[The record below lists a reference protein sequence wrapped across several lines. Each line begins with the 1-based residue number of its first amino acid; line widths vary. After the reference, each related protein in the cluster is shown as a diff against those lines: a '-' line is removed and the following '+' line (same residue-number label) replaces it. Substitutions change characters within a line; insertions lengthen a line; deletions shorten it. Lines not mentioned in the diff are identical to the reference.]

1 MDQNQPDENHEC
13 LLILGMHRSGG
24 ALLAGCLHQLGVNLG
39 QSLTSGHGADGDSA
53 FENQDIVLA
62 HEILFRDLGCR
73 WDMVGS
79 LPEGWVESQAAA
91 RFEKKLI
98 EILEQQFIG
107 RGPWTVRDPR
117 LCRVMPLW
125 LKVLDRLEI
134 TPGIV
139 HLIRHPYEVACS
151 LQQHHTT
158 EMSNGY
164 LLWLVH
170 NRDAM
175 AASRRHPHTLVTYDQ
190 LLADPVTTVLR
201 IASTLYIELPRD
213 PLQYSHVLTDFARP
227 DLKHHHTNGNGNR
240 SSKGHF
246 AQFAWVYE
254 QFRLSQAKALS
265 APNDRSVGANSD
277 ALSDF
282 PLAVAL
288 ESTPQARA
296 ARGHAAA
303 MFNDLLG
310 MIGHFEQSELDQHQ
324 QRQRRLLAA
333 GHVAETLYAQIYF
346 PLPGQEK
353 KEYSEDGSRKML
365 LAPNEWQPVTWDIP
379 RPEDLHTGQLR
390 LDPLNTRGIVSVSSI
405 KIVHAVTEEAFWAA
419 ENAAQFAQCTV
430 EGDGLVLP
438 DAQSLVIVCTGN
450 NASLCLPTL
459 PDLPDCPLKLIV
471 WIKASRNQTLME
483 EAWTQLNLEKSG
495 LDQRLEKIRAL
506 LEEARQKAQ
515 TLQNQLAEKTG
526 ALEVSQSDW
535 KKQEARQQSRIEAL
549 QRQQNETEQA
559 LRALQDQAKA
569 RSAEQT
575 ALLQEAQAQK
585 AEVQQ
590 RLQSLES
597 QLRDSTAALQ
607 QKEAERQKQDAR
619 HHAQIDTLQQS
630 YQENLRARESLQEQW
645 QDKANQLADR
655 LKEAQQQQDDGQ
667 ARVKDLQEQLRV
679 KKAEI
684 KAVEAQ
690 RQEQGQR
697 HQQQIAAL
705 ESTVADQKQMI
716 SALEKKHCQ
725 QEELSRQYYQA
736 LQDAEETN
744 QDHVDTLERQMQ
756 QKEATLERLENRL
769 NDKDGIIA
777 RQSIDLIDA
786 EKEAA
791 ANRQLKQAN
800 RQLNTWM
807 QDLQS
812 AFQALIAS
820 RRWKFGHA
828 AGRALEILRFRG
840 PGPTGLDQIQG
851 IFGQFIHTPQPE
863 TDPPLQTGYPVFHDG
878 EVLISW
884 MQQLQNDFPALVGSH
899 RWRWGN
905 AAVRL
910 AEMLLLRPKVLL
922 APTHMTEVFAQFEDW
937 HKNGLSAR
945 SGRWLS
951 REEILQ
957 LNTWLNALEQDF
969 HATMA
974 CRRWRLGSKMVRLV
988 QILSFRR
995 QVPLV
1000 TDHMHQIFED
1010 YRNQN
1015 QYSNS
1020 RS

>member
-39 QSLTSGHGADGDSA
+39 RSLTSGHDADGDSA

-98 EILEQQFIG
+98 QILEQQFIG

-125 LKVLDRLEI
+125 LKVLDRMEI

-139 HLIRHPYEVACS
+139 HLIRHPYEVASS

-158 EMSNGY
+158 EMSNGH

-201 IASTLYIELPRD
+201 IASTLDIELPRD

-227 DLKHHHTNGNGNR
+227 NLKHHHTNGNGNR
-240 SSKGHF
+240 SSHRHF
-246 AQFAWVYE
+246 SQFAWVYE

-265 APNDRSVGANSD
+265 APNDPSADANSD

-282 PLAVAL
+282 PIAVAL

-310 MIGHFEQSELDQHQ
+310 MIGRFEQSELDQNQ

-346 PLPGQEK
+346 PQPGQEK
-353 KEYSEDGSRKML
+353 KEYSEDASRKIL

-450 NASLCLPTL
+450 NARLCLPPL

-471 WIKASRNQTLME
+471 WIKASRNQTLLE

-495 LDQRLEKIRAL
+495 LDQRLEKKRAL
-506 LEEARQKAQ
+506 FEETRQKAQ
-515 TLQNQLAEKTG
+515 TLRDQLAEKTA
-526 ALEVSQSDW
+526 ALQAGESEW
-535 KKQEARQQSRIEAL
+535 KEQEARQ
-549 QRQQNETEQA
+549 
-559 LRALQDQAKA
+559 
-569 RSAEQT
+569 
-575 ALLQEAQAQK
+575 
-585 AEVQQ
+585 
-590 RLQSLES
+590 
-597 QLRDSTAALQ
+597 
-607 QKEAERQKQDAR
+607 
-619 HHAQIDTLQQS
+619 HAQMETLQQI
-630 YQENLRARESLQEQW
+630 YQESLGARESLQEEW
-645 QDKANQLADR
+645 QDKADQLAAR
-655 LKEAQQQQDDGQ
+655 LKEAQQRQAEGQ
-667 ARVKDLQEQLRV
+667 ARIQDLQEQLRD
-679 KKAEI
+679 KEADI
-684 KAVEAQ
+684 KARAVQQ
-690 RQEQGQR
+690 REQGQR

-705 ESTVADQKQMI
+705 ESTIADQKQTI
-716 SALEKKHCQ
+716 TDLEKQHHQ

-736 LQDAEETN
+736 LQDAEEIH
-744 QDHVDTLERQMQ
+744 QDHVDTLERQMR
-756 QKEATLERLENRL
+756 QKEANLERLENRL
-769 NDKDGIIA
+769 NDQDGIIA
-777 RQSIDLIDA
+777 RQRNALIDA

-800 RQLNTWM
+800 RQLNAWM
-807 QDLQS
+807 QELQN
-812 AFQALIAS
+812 AFQALVAS

-828 AGRALEILRFRG
+828 VGRAVEVLRFRAT
-840 PGPTGLDQIQG
+840 GPTALDQIRG
-851 IFGQFIHTPQPE
+851 IFGQFAHTPQPE
-863 TDPPLQTGYPVFHDG
+863 PDPPPQTGYPVFHDG

-884 MQQLQNDFPALVGSH
+884 MQQLQRDFQAFIGSH
-899 RWRWGN
+899 RWRWGH
-905 AAVRL
+905 ATVRL

-922 APTHMTEVFAQFEDW
+922 APIHMAEVFAQFEDW
-937 HKNGLSAR
+937 HKNGIRAR
-945 SGRWLS
+945 SDRWLS

-969 HATMA
+969 HATLA
-974 CRRWRLGSKMVRLV
+974 CRRWRLGSTMVRLV

-995 QVPLV
+995 PVPLV
-1000 TDHMHQIFED
+1000 TDHMQQIFED
-1010 YRNQN
+1010 YRNKN
-1015 QYSNS
+1015 QYSN
-1020 RS
+1020 